1 MRIAMSLKDLAAGLD
16 DLSRNREALTLL
28 ILQGERA
35 IPFLAE
41 VLLGPPS
48 PIPDA
53 RCLAAE
59 GLGAIGG
66 EAAMSALIRALT
78 LHDMRRLDPVLRLA
92 EEAVRNRAAEQLGK
106 VGDGRAVEP
115 LLYALAH
122 ERVREA
128 MGALARFKE
137 ERAMPHIV
145 RRLEDPCDRA
155 AAADALLAFG
165 RAAGP
170 VLVATLHER
179 RPSPDDEAPMS
190 IERRAEAGRLLGL
203 VGDRSVVP
211 QLCSCLDDPAAAVQL
226 EAGLALAALT
236 DAHAPDRALA
246 IIAQGLA
253 NPGPAIALRCMDAL
267 VEAGDRSIPHLLTVG
282 PPRRTAAVGPRRP
295 GEDALQV
302 AVIETLER
310 VGSEASAQAIED
322 FLHDRSRLV
331 RERAERALEHLGVRS
346 RGSGGLGTVAG

>member
-1 MRIAMSLKDLAAGLD
+1 MSLEDLAAGLD

-35 IPFLAE
+35 VPFLAE
-41 VLLGPPS
+41 GLLGPPS

-92 EEAVRNRAAEQLGK
+92 EEAVRNRAADQLGNI
-106 VGDGRAVEP
+106 GDRRAVEP

-122 ERVREA
+122 EGVREA

-137 ERAMPHIV
+137 ERAIPHIV

-165 RAAGP
+165 RTAVPA
-170 VLVATLHER
+170 LTATLRER

-190 IERRAEAGRLLGL
+190 IERRTEAARLLGII
-203 VGDRSVVP
+203 GDRSVVP
-211 QLCSCLDDPAAAVQL
+211 QLCSCLDDPAALVQL
-226 EAGLALAALT
+226 EAGLALATLMVRDT
-236 DAHAPDRALA
+236 PDRALA

-253 NPGPAIALRCMDAL
+253 NPGPAIAMRCMDAL

-295 GEDALQV
+295 GDDTLQV
-302 AVIETLER
+302 SVIEILER
-310 VGSEASAQAIED
+310 IGSEASALAIED
-322 FLHDRSRLV
+322 FFHDRSSLV
-331 RERAERALEHLGVRS
+331 RKCAQRASLHLGLDAHGRRRHVS
-346 RGSGGLGTVAG
+346 